1 MNNVFVYLE
10 IEGTTVAD
18 VSLELLTKGRKLANQ
33 LGCQLEAVAAGSNLA
48 GIEKQ
53 VLPFGVDKL
62 HVFDAPG
69 LFPYT
74 SLPHSSVL
82 INLFKEEQPQICLM
96 GATVIGRDL
105 GPRVSSALTSGLTA
119 DCTSLEIGNHEDKKE
134 GKTYENLLYQ
144 IRPAFG
150 GNIVATIVNPEH
162 RPQMATVREGVM
174 KKEILDADYKGEVI
188 RHDVAKYVPET
199 DYVVKVI
206 DRHVEKAK
214 HNLKGAPIVIA
225 GGYGMGSREN
235 FDMLFDLAKEL
246 HAEVGAS
253 RAAVAMPGFPV
264 GSSDIFQ
271 ISYGYGLFTGGL
283 GAHAGA
289 ENIGASVIPMSSGNT
304 EKQITLMHDFGSTVL
319 CCTPSYALYLADAI
333 KDSGFPREEFK
344 LKFGAFGAEP
354 WTENMRRDIEAKL
367 GIKAYDI
374 YGLSE
379 IAGPGVG
386 YECECQHGTHLNED
400 HYFPEI
406 VDPNTLEPVAPGETG
421 ELVFTHLTKEGMP
434 LLRYRTKDL
443 TALHYDKCPC
453 GRTLVRM
460 DRILGRS
467 DDMLIIRGVN
477 VFPTQ
482 IESVILEMPEFEP
495 HYLLLVDRKNNTDT
509 MELQVEVRPEYYS
522 DEINK
527 MLALKKKLTARLQ
540 SVLGLGVDVRLVE
553 PRSIERSVG
562 KAKRVIDNRK
572 L

>member
-1 MNNVFVYLE
+1 MVKGQRKTYVMKGGVRTSYCATGNNLFITRPYELHTTGHIAQNRCEFFAMQLDLKEHDNFLGLNQHYSNILCHRLLNMDQHLYHVGSSQISMLRTAFNLISYGTEGDSIAGVQYLTCVLASLNYLTAVPAQEE
-10 IEGTTVAD
+10 INEQLNSDIGHALKYIEQNIESPITLQELAQASNY
-18 VSLELLTKGRKLANQ
+18 SLSRFKAK
-33 LGCQLEAVAAGSNLA
+33 
-48 GIEKQ
+48 
-53 VLPFGVDKL
+53 
-62 HVFDAPG
+62 
-69 LFPYT
+69 
-74 SLPHSSVL
+74 
-82 INLFKEEQPQICLM
+82 FKEELGITPDDINSIDDIVKLPFTTKYDLRDNYPFGLCAVPMSQIVRIHASSGTTGKPTVVGYTRKDLSVWSECL
-96 GATVIGRDL
+96 
-105 GPRVSSALTSGLTA
+105 
-119 DCTSLEIGNHEDKKE
+119 
-134 GKTYENLLYQ
+134 
-144 IRPAFG
+144 
-150 GNIVATIVNPEH
+150 
-162 RPQMATVREGVM
+162 
-174 KKEILDADYKGEVI
+174 
-188 RHDVAKYVPET
+188 
-199 DYVVKVI
+199 
-206 DRHVEKAK
+206 
-214 HNLKGAPIVIA
+214 
-225 GGYGMGSREN
+225 
-235 FDMLFDLAKEL
+235 
-246 HAEVGAS
+246 S
-253 RAAVAMPGFPV
+253 RAFTAYGA